1 MTTGESSLPR
11 AAGKAPD
18 SFGRRSNL
26 HQRILTAILLLVPT
40 VYLAGFAPLWLFLPA
55 LVLTIELCLY
65 EYFRMVENAGLGTFP
80 VLGYLG
86 GLVLPVAQIL
96 EVNDM
101 GLGFGLVPVLVGF
114 VTVFPLLAL
123 GGRQDVKAYLPAV
136 AATLFGVIF
145 IGLGLSWLA
154 RLRFDDPE
162 SGGMLVL
169 FLFAVVWVG
178 DVAAYFVGRGLGR
191 VRFAPAISPKKTVEG
206 AVGGLAGSLGV
217 GALFAVFILE
227 SRSMAGVL
235 ILAAVVAVAGQVGD
249 LAESA
254 LKRSAGVKD
263 SSTILPGHGGLLD
276 RLDSLLTAA
285 PVLWLVLWLAGVV
298 ERLAGW

>member
-1 MTTGESSLPR
+1 MTLGESSLSR
-11 AAGKAPD
+11 TGEEAPN
-18 SFGRRSNL
+18 SSGYRSNL
-26 HQRILTAILLLVPT
+26 HQRILTAGLLLIPT
-40 VYLAGFAPLWLFLPA
+40 VYVAGFAPGWLFLPA

-65 EYFRMVENAGLGTFP
+65 EYFRMVEQAGLGAFP

-96 EVNDM
+96 EM
-101 GLGFGLVPVLVGF
+101 KGFGFGLVPVLAGYMVL
-114 VTVFPLLAL
+114 FPLLAFW
-123 GGRQDVKAYLPAV
+123 GRGDVKRYLPAV
-136 AATLFGVIF
+136 TATLFGVVY

-162 SGGMLVL
+162 GGGMLVL
-169 FLFAVVWVG
+169 FLFSVVLVG

-191 VRFAPAISPKKTVEG
+191 TRLAPALSPKKTVEG
-206 AVGGLAGSLGV
+206 AVGGLAGSLAVGV
-217 GALFAVFILE
+217 LFAVLIWKSQPL
-227 SRSMAGVL
+227 AGIL
-235 ILAAVVAVAGQVGD
+235 ILTAVVALAGQIGD

-263 SSTILPGHGGLLD
+263 SSALLPGHGGLLD

-285 PVLWLVLWLAGVV
+285 PVLWLAGVV
-298 ERLAGW
+298 ERLARW